1 MTLTN
6 MAGPVKPEKRPYHA
20 PQRASAAART
30 REAIV
35 TAAKDV
41 FERLGW
47 SGATMRGIADQAG
60 VSVKTV
66 EALYRTKAELLKQVI
81 DYAIAG
87 DLRPVPILAREPVA
101 AIEAAPDAPAM
112 LDLHARHHARGIAE
126 RAAPILWVVEQAAP
140 THKEIARLWAQN
152 SDNRRTGA
160 RWAATTLLTKPGV
173 PPHISQ
179 RYAEEVFWIAIDP
192 GTYRSLTLGRGLSPA
207 GFETWINNFY
217 NKMLLR

>member
-1 MTLTN
+1 
-6 MAGPVKPEKRPYHA
+6 MADPVKSLARPYHA
-20 PQRASAAART
+20 PQRAAAAART

-35 TAAKDV
+35 TAAKDA

-66 EALYRTKAELLKQVI
+66 EALYRTKAELLKQVV

-87 DLRPVPILAREPVA
+87 DLRPIPILVRESVA
-101 AIEAAPDAPAM
+101 AMNAAPEALAM
-112 LDLHARHHARGIAE
+112 LDLHARHARSISE
-126 RAAPILWVVEQAAP
+126 RAAAIFWVVEQAAP
-140 THKEIARLWAQN
+140 THKDVAGLWTQM

-160 RWAATTLLTKPGV
+160 HWAATTLLAKPGV
-173 PPHISQ
+173 PPRIGQ

-192 GTYRSLTLGRGLSPA
+192 GTYRALTLGRGLSPV
-207 GFETWINNFY
+207 GFETWIRNFY
-217 NKMLLR
+217 GKMLLQ